1 MTFTEDGEE
10 EMQEDPYEGI
20 PAKVF
25 GYPRLDPKEGVEYCG
40 SAEMYMAAIGLFV
53 KSVDEKAALLEQC
66 INDGDTGL
74 YTITVHAIK
83 SSSLS
88 IGMEKFS
95 NQARALELAGKDE
108 DLEKIRRDTPDF
120 LQTYLYYK
128 KELESLLSS

>member
-20 PAKVF
+20 PAKAF
-25 GYPRLDPKEGVEYCG
+25 GYPWLDPKEGVEYCG
-40 SAEMYMAAIGLFV
+40 SAEMYMAANGLFV

-88 IGMEKFS
+88 IGMEKFC